1 MFIRATSHI
10 NNKNGK
16 TYSNYRL
23 VESYRNQNGKVRQS
37 TILTLGTDFNIDK
50 SKWKLLSDRIEE
62 ICSGQ
67 DSLIPLEPEL
77 EKKAE
82 SIARQVIQKRG
93 QPQIISKSIKSD
105 TDLQSVDLNSL
116 EHQDVKQIGAEYLGV
131 TAAKQLNLDKILSS
145 AGFNNKQ
152 VNIALGSIIA
162 RLVHPASEL
171 NTHLYLTQISA
182 LDELLDTS
190 FAKISVSNL
199 YRISDKLLKHKDL
212 IESCLY
218 NKEKDLFNLEEV
230 VTLYDITNSYFEGR
244 CLSNPKAKLGRSKEK
259 RNDCPLVSLGL
270 VLDSSGF
277 PKTSKIFSG
286 NVSEAQT
293 LSEILSDL
301 KANPGATIVMDAGI
315 STEENINWLKAHNYE
330 YIVVSRKRNTV
341 PDNIDSVI
349 VKDSPNN
356 KVEAFLVKN
365 ENSGESELYCR
376 SEAKEAKCA
385 AMQSKSISR
394 FEDELQKLLNGLSKK
409 GSTKKYAKILEKVGR
424 LKEKFSRVSKLYNIC
439 VTSDD
444 ENKNATNISWDKT
457 RDSELGT
464 YCLRSNKNNLDAKN
478 FWKIYTMLTEL
489 ESAFRHLKSE
499 LGLRPIY
506 HQKESRVDGHIFI
519 TILAYHLL
527 HTIRYQLKQ
536 NGIHQSWKI
545 LREIMSTQ
553 CRITSTL
560 SLEDSRKVNIRKTS
574 KANAEQTIIYN
585 ALNINPSPGATQ
597 KIYF

>member
-1 MFIRATSHI
+1 M
-10 NNKNGK
+10 
-16 TYSNYRL
+16 
-23 VESYRNQNGKVRQS
+23 
-37 TILTLGTDFNIDK
+37 
-50 SKWKLLSDRIEE
+50 
-62 ICSGQ
+62 
-67 DSLIPLEPEL
+67 
-77 EKKAE
+77 
-82 SIARQVIQKRG
+82 
-93 QPQIISKSIKSD
+93 
-105 TDLQSVDLNSL
+105 
-116 EHQDVKQIGAEYLGV
+116 
-131 TAAKQLNLDKILSS
+131 
-145 AGFNNKQ
+145 
-152 VNIALGSIIA
+152 
-162 RLVHPASEL
+162 
-171 NTHLYLTQISA
+171 
-182 LDELLDTS
+182 
-190 FAKISVSNL
+190 
-199 YRISDKLLKHKDL
+199 
-212 IESCLY
+212 
-218 NKEKDLFNLEEV
+218 
-230 VTLYDITNSYFEGR
+230 
-244 CLSNPKAKLGRSKEK
+244 
-259 RNDCPLVSLGL
+259 
-270 VLDSSGF
+270 
-277 PKTSKIFSG
+277 
-286 NVSEAQT
+286 
-293 LSEILSDL
+293 
-301 KANPGATIVMDAGI
+301 
-315 STEENINWLKAHNYE
+315 
-330 YIVVSRKRNTV
+330 VSRKRNTV